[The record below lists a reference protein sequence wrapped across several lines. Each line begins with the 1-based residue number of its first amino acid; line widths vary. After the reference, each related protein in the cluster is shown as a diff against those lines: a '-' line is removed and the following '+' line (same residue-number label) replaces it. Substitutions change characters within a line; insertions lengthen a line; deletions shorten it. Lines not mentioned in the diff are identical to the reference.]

1 MVQRV
6 DIIAESVD
14 VTYEEL
20 LAGIKEYQFSRIPIY
35 EETIDDIVGI
45 LFIKDLILLDDESK
59 KDFDVRKHMRK
70 PYYTFEFKNI
80 SDLFEEMKNT
90 RNHISVVLDEYG
102 GTVGMVTIED
112 LIEEIVGEIEDEYD
126 EVEDEVKEVKENEY
140 EVDGST
146 RLEDLS
152 DIIEDVEIASDEF
165 DSVGGFIIG
174 LLDRLPEEGE
184 EIEYENLKFK
194 VEEIEKK
201 RIMKVRIFVLN
212 SKVAKDEE

>member
-1 MVQRV
+1 M
-6 DIIAESVD
+6 
-14 VTYEEL
+14 
-20 LAGIKEYQFSRIPIY
+20 
-35 EETIDDIVGI
+35 GI
-45 LFIKDLILLDDESK
+45 LFIKDLILLDEESK

-112 LIEEIVGEIEDEYD
+112 LIEEIVGESQREMNMMKSKMRL
-126 EVEDEVKEVKENEY
+126 KEIKENEY

-201 RIMKVRIFVLN
+201 RIMKVRIFVLG
-212 SKVAKDEE
+212 SKVVKDVE